1 MQDTLSRSR
10 VRAGWL
16 ARQSMSRRIILA
28 TLVVTVIIMGAMI
41 GVLAYQGKRNAED
54 NVQRE
59 MRSAL
64 TATDESLQLVFRTA
78 SARGQEL
85 MPMLVRALGGEPVLD
100 GENIPT
106 GEAGNVPRL
115 VAGGRVLNGDADTLE
130 RLREATGADPAVIV
144 RAGGRWVRAATLLTD
159 AQGRRRIGSTVDAND
174 ILARKL
180 DQGAAHTGLV
190 QRNGRWYSLSIM
202 PLRDARGTVYGG
214 LTLRVDVNDNIS
226 HLLDWVES
234 ARVAGHGRLA
244 LLQPSADGK
253 GWTPVMA
260 AGRKTAERP
269 DAIGAVGPDDALATL
284 FRNADGFDDDV
295 RLGQEGTPSVV
306 AWHTVKNWDWVMVG
320 SGKRADFLAKA
331 HRELAVQIGMM
342 LAGTLL
348 IAALIGGFSAW
359 ALRPVRDMLAGMQR
373 LGQGDLTGRL
383 PEVPE
388 VSRNEVHILFRSLR
402 HMQDNLA
409 RTVAV
414 VRRGVDEIN
423 TGASEIAAGNTDLSS
438 RTEEQA
444 ASLEQTAAS
453 MEQLAATV
461 KRNAETARE
470 ASALS
475 MTTSEE
481 AQGGGRAVAAVAET
495 MRGISESSRK
505 ISEIVSLIDGIAFQT
520 NILALNA
527 AVEAARAGEQG
538 RGFAVVAGEV
548 RTLAQRSAVA
558 AREIKALIEDSAG
571 RVGTGAQQVQNARAT
586 MEQVVASVGR
596 LTALV
601 NGISGAS
608 EEQSRGIEEVNRAV
622 AQMDQVTQ
630 QNAAL
635 VEQAA
640 AAAGSLEEQA
650 RQLAEA
656 VAVFKLAPEPNRGS
670 IGDAY
675 ATGDRQPMLAMA

>member
-1 MQDTLSRSR
+1 
-10 VRAGWL
+10 
-16 ARQSMSRRIILA
+16 MSRRIILA
-28 TLVVTVIIMGAMI
+28 TLLVTVIIMGAMI
-41 GVLAYQGKRNAED
+41 GVLAYQGKRNAEG

-59 MRSAL
+59 MQSAL
-64 TATDESLQLVFRTA
+64 AATDESLQLVFKTA

-85 MPMLVRALGGEPVLD
+85 MPMLLRALGGEPVLD
-100 GENIPT
+100 GESMPL

-115 VAGGRVLNGDADTLE
+115 VVSGRVVNGDDATLE
-130 RLREATGADPAVIV
+130 RLRDATGADPAVIV

-159 AQGRRRIGSTVDAND
+159 AQGRRRMGSLVDADD

-180 DQGAAHTGLV
+180 DQGAAYTGLV

-202 PLRDARGTVYGG
+202 PLRDAGGRVYGG

-226 HLLDWVES
+226 HLLDWVEN
-234 ARVAGHGRLA
+234 ARIAGHGSLA
-244 LLQPSADGK
+244 ILQRSADGK
-253 GWTPVMA
+253 GWTQVMA
-260 AGRKTAERP
+260 AGRKAAERP
-269 DAIGAVGPDDALATL
+269 GAITTVGPADALATL
-284 FRNADGFDDDV
+284 FQEPDGFDDNV
-295 RLGQEGTPSVV
+295 RLGQDGTPTIVT
-306 AWHTVKNWDWVMVG
+306 WHTVKNWDWIMVG
-320 SGKRADFLAKA
+320 SGRRADFLAKA
-331 HRELAVQIGMM
+331 HRELAVQVGMM

-348 IAALIGGFSAW
+348 IACLIGGFSAL

-373 LGQGDLTGRL
+373 LGQGDLTGPL

-388 VSRNEVHILFRSLR
+388 TSRNEVHNLFRSLG
-402 HMQDNLA
+402 HMQENLA

-423 TGASEIAAGNTDLSS
+423 TGAAEIAAGNTDLSS
-438 RTEEQA
+438 RTEQQA

-461 KRNAETARE
+461 KQNAETARQ

-481 AQGGGRAVAAVAET
+481 AQRGGRAVAAVADT
-495 MRGISESSRK
+495 MRGISASSRQ
-505 ISEIVSLIDGIAFQT
+505 ISDIVSLIDGIAFQT

-571 RVGTGAQQVQNARAT
+571 RVSTGAQQVQNARDT
-586 MEQVVASVGR
+586 MEQIVASVGR
-596 LTALV
+596 LTSLV
-601 NGISGAS
+601 NGISNAS

-622 AQMDQVTQ
+622 SQMDQVTQ

-650 RQLAEA
+650 HQLAQA
-656 VAVFKLAPEPNRGS
+656 VAVFKLAPASGAP
-670 IGDAY
+670 IAADARL
-675 ATGDRQPMLAMA
+675 TGDPRPMLVLA